1 MSQYKRIIAAI
12 DLSDESDAV
21 LKRARE
27 VAQQNSAELSL
38 VHVVEII
45 SYAYGGEMPVDIADI
60 QTQVENHAERR
71 IKEIADKLDYPI
83 TQKLVA
89 TGNTG
94 SEIHSVAQ
102 QLDADLIV
110 IGSHGRH
117 GISLL
122 LGSTA
127 NGVLHGAN
135 CDILAVRLG
144 A

>member
-21 LKRARE
+21 LQRACE

-60 QTQVENHAERR
+60 QSQVENHAERR

-83 TQKLVA
+83 TQTLVA

>member
-12 DLSDESDAV
+12 DLSDESDVV
-21 LKRARE
+21 LQRACE

-71 IKEIADKLDYPI
+71 IKEIADNLAYPI
-83 TQKLVA
+83 AQTLVA

>member
-21 LKRARE
+21 LKRACE

>member
-1 MSQYKRIIAAI
+1 
-12 DLSDESDAV
+12 
-21 LKRARE
+21 
-27 VAQQNSAELSL
+27 
-38 VHVVEII
+38 
-45 SYAYGGEMPVDIADI
+45 MPVDIADI

-71 IKEIADKLDYPI
+71 IKEIADGLDYPI
-83 TQKLVA
+83 AQTLVA

>member
-21 LKRARE
+21 LQRACE
-27 VAQQNSAELSL
+27 VAQQNNAELSL

-71 IKEIADKLDYPI
+71 IKEIADKLAYPI
-83 TQKLVA
+83 AQTLVA

>member
-21 LKRARE
+21 LQRACE

-60 QTQVENHAERR
+60 QNQVENHAERR
-71 IKEIADKLDYPI
+71 IKEIADRLDYPI
-83 TQKLVA
+83 TQTLVA

-94 SEIHSVAQ
+94 SEVHSVAQ
-102 QLDADLIV
+102 QLDADLII

>member
-21 LKRARE
+21 LQRACE

>member
-21 LKRARE
+21 LQRACE

-71 IKEIADKLDYPI
+71 IKEIADKLAYPI
-83 TQKLVA
+83 AQTLVA

>member
-21 LKRARE
+21 LQRACE

-83 TQKLVA
+83 TQTLVA
-89 TGNTG
+89 PGNTG

>member
-21 LKRARE
+21 LQRACE

-83 TQKLVA
+83 TQTLVA

>member
-21 LKRARE
+21 LKRACE
-27 VAQQNSAELSL
+27 VAQQNGAELSL

-60 QTQVENHAERR
+60 QNQVESHAERR

-83 TQKLVA
+83 AQTLVA

>member
-21 LKRARE
+21 LQRASE
-27 VAQQNSAELSL
+27 VAQQNNAELSL

-71 IKEIADKLDYPI
+71 IKEIADKLAYPI
-83 TQKLVA
+83 AQTLVA

>member
-21 LKRARE
+21 LQRACE

-45 SYAYGGEMPVDIADI
+45 SYAYGGEMSVDIADI